1 MTEPV
6 TRSRLLFALAA
17 SLALHLLLGS
27 GLSHFDHEAPPDR
40 TTLIQASLIPAPP
53 QPVPVAAQ
61 QPPPAPEPQKSVPR
75 PPRAKKAPAT
85 EVRPEPEPEAPA
97 EKAAAKH
104 TVAPEEPADE
114 AEAADRAGGDAG
126 EERRDLG
133 EDASLVAGPD
143 FVLTPSLALVG
154 EARLEFD
161 VFRGESLVIGE
172 TRYHWVHDGQHYQ
185 METSTETTGLAAL
198 LRPLRIDQR
207 SEGDL
212 LDTGLRPQRY
222 VSRPTQGKGTE
233 EEVVFDWKANQVMLR
248 AGSKQSG
255 HDLVAG
261 AQDMAS
267 LWLELMWRAQSAGG
281 EFDFMVATGKR
292 YTPRWF
298 VPEQNTDSLDTAVG
312 RLLVKRL
319 QARAQPGD
327 NQIEVWL
334 APNLRWL
341 PVRIRYTD
349 RKGDVYDQRVRMIE
363 YENVS
368 LRAKV
373 AAAANA
379 VESSAEPSPTPAA
392 EPANPFLR

>member
-1 MTEPV
+1 MTEPI

-17 SLALHLLLGS
+17 SLLLHLLLGN
-27 GLSHFDHEAPPDR
+27 GLSRFDHEAPPDR
-40 TTLIQASLIPAPP
+40 TTLIQASLIPAL
-53 QPVPVAAQ
+53 VAAR
-61 QPPPAPEPQKSVPR
+61 QPPPEPEPPKAVTRRPR
-75 PPRAKKAPAT
+75 VNEPPAT
-85 EVRPEPEPEAPA
+85 EVRPEPEPESLRRTPPETAGA
-97 EKAAAKH
+97 TNAI
-104 TVAPEEPADE
+104 APEEPPDE
-114 AEAADRAGGDAG
+114 ADAADRAGGDVGKEA
-126 EERRDLG
+126 RDLS
-133 EDASLVAGPD
+133 EDGAAVEGPEV
-143 FVLTPSLALVG
+143 VLTPSLALVS

-161 VFRGESLVIGE
+161 VFRGEGLVIGE
-172 TRYHWVHDGQHYQ
+172 TRYHWVHDGQRYQ

-207 SEGDL
+207 SDGEL

-222 VSRPTQGKGTE
+222 ASRPTQGKGTE
-233 EEVVFDWKANQVMLR
+233 EEVVFDWRANRVMLR
-248 AGSKQSG
+248 AGSKQSS

-267 LWLELMWRAQSAGG
+267 LWLELIWRAQSGG
-281 EFDFMVATGKR
+281 EFDFMVASGKR

-298 VPEQNTDSLDTAVG
+298 VPEQNTGSLDTAIG

-349 RKGDVYDQRVRMIE
+349 RKGDVYDQRVRLIE

-368 LRAKV
+368 LSASARTSAS
-373 AAAANA
+373 A
-379 VESSAEPSPTPAA
+379 VESSGATSSTPAA